1 MRIDDMNM
9 KKALI
14 AARRNDEATDV
25 GCIRTSCIRTLLFHM
40 VTEGGLANMVGNYIT
55 SFAGVGLFNTIKTN
69 IRNREILIAT
79 IAIIRSIVFVNVT
92 GGHIIYYAP
101 RNPNDVCQFWDEATA
116 IVDGHLPL
124 LLDIAT
130 SDKCTVHDDSL
141 FHESTCTRYIH
152 LMLICSNDEMYARRL
167 PWKFWWMVDP
177 DNRTTQSFRDMS
189 CGYDTR
195 IKANRF

>member
-1 MRIDDMNM
+1 MTREEML
-9 KKALI
+9 KALI
-14 AARRNDEATDV
+14 AARRDDEAADV
-25 GCIRTSCIRTLLFHM
+25 VRIRTSGIRTLLYRM
-40 VTEGGLANMVGNYIT
+40 VTNGGLVNMVGSCIT
-55 SFAGVGLFNTIKTN
+55 SFAGIGLLNTIKTN
-69 IRNREILIAT
+69 VRNREILITT
-79 IAIIRSIVFVNVT
+79 IAVIRSIVFVSVT
-92 GGHIIYYAP
+92 GGRIIYYAP
-101 RNPNDVCQFWDEATA
+101 SNPNDVYQFWDEATA

-124 LLDIAT
+124 LLDIVT

-152 LMLICSNDEMYARRL
+152 LMLNCSNDEMYARRL

-177 DNRTTQSFRDMS
+177 DNHVTRSFRDMS

>member
-1 MRIDDMNM
+1 MTREEMIR
-9 KKALI
+9 ALV
-14 AARRNDEATDV
+14 AARRDDEASDV
-25 GCIRTSCIRTLLFHM
+25 ASIRTSGIRTLLFRM
-40 VTEGGLANMVGNYIT
+40 VTEGGLVNMVGSHIT
-55 SFAGVGLFNTIKTN
+55 SFAGIGLLNTIKTN

-79 IAIIRSIVFVNVT
+79 IAVIRSIAFVNVT

-101 RNPNDVCQFWDEATA
+101 RNPNDVYQFWDEATA

-124 LLDIAT
+124 LLDIVT
-130 SDKCTVHDDSL
+130 SDNCTAHDDSL

-152 LMLICSNDEMYARRL
+152 LMLNCSNDEMYARRL

-177 DNRTTQSFRDMS
+177 DNHTTRSFRDMS

-195 IKANRF
+195 IKADRF